1 MLRHTTMALT
11 LAMTLASLTLPRSTS
26 AEAGPP
32 ADQGPPTEAEDTRIN
47 INEADTDALVSLP
60 GIGPARAQAI
70 VAEREKR
77 PFRRVEDIMRVPGIG
92 RKTYLRIRAS
102 IRVR

>member
-1 MLRHTTMALT
+1 MLRHIKKVLT
-11 LAMTLASLTLPRSTS
+11 LAMTLAALTLTWKTA
-26 AEAGPP
+26 AEAEPF
-32 ADQGPPTEAEDTRIN
+32 ADPGPPTEAEDTRIN

-60 GIGPARAQAI
+60 GIGPARAEAI